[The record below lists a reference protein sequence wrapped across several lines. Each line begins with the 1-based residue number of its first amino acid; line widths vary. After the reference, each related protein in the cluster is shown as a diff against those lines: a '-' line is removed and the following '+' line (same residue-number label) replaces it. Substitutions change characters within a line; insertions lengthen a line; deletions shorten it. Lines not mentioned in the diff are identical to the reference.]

1 MKKTLEAWQWSLGL
15 LARSP
20 MAVLGL
26 AVLSALWGLAA
37 YEWLSL
43 PEASVW
49 MLLLS
54 LIWALAQ
61 VLIAVSVLAGS
72 AASAGEAAAFGS
84 APRIGLTFITF
95 NRTLLARTALFALPA
110 GFLVWVTATITGWL
124 DAHSLDVA
132 SFLTFHS
139 EKPVSYI
146 VVGDIFWGIESLLW
160 IAVSGFLL
168 TLLIILLR
176 AGWREALRQAT
187 RTLANCFWRASF
199 LTSFVGVAMFG
210 GLSYLLVNWHPKV
223 TPGSWDYTQMV
234 ARMGVALLLLVGG
247 WFFIL
252 LSLARLNPRKD
263 LDAHS

>member
-26 AVLSALWGLAA
+26 AVLSALWCLAA

-72 AASAGEAAAFGS
+72 AASAAEAAAFGS

-95 NRTLLARTALFALPA
+95 NRTLLARTVLFALPA
-110 GFLVWVTATITGWL
+110 GLLAWVTAGITGWL
-124 DAHSLDVA
+124 DAHSLEAA

-139 EKPVSYI
+139 EKPVSYA
-146 VVGDIFWGIESLLW
+146 VVGDVFWGIESLLW
-160 IAVSGFLL
+160 VAVSGFLL
-168 TLLIILLR
+168 TFLIILSR
-176 AGWREALRQAT
+176 AGWQEALRQTT
-187 RTLANCFWRASF
+187 RALVNSFWRASF
-199 LTSFVGVAMFG
+199 LTCFVGVVMFG
-210 GLSYLLVNWHPKV
+210 GLPYLLVNWHPKV
-223 TPGSWDYTQMV
+223 TPGSWDYMQV
-234 ARMGVALLLLVGG
+234 VVRMGVALLLLVAG

-252 LSLARLNPRKD
+252 LSLARLNPRKA
-263 LDAHS
+263 LDGHP